1 MTARLLE
8 MASLSDDE
16 RKHLSDNSYRIAA
29 NFAPERFGEGLER
42 ASQRGDGSS
51 AKEIWNNGSRAVTR
65 HSKLRAMKGNDPVAA
80 YFDKLPETHKR
91 QFEERAS
98 GANFNFQ
105 QRLTLA
111 CELGGAS
118 SGRLL
123 DCAAGTGEITCALL
137 KSGRFNHATVVDVS
151 PAMLQ
156 SAREL
161 LTSQIKNAE
170 VEFVQSDVFDFKPSD
185 SRFDLILCLGLIAH
199 TGRLDILLPHLKS
212 MLMPGGRI
220 ILQTTLTDHLGTRIV
235 RALTS
240 RSELARRGYRIS
252 WFSQRDIFD
261 ACDRA
266 GLRIL
271 ETRRHSLGVPVGDRL
286 WPWANFQLETR
297 LGKNGQSTT
306 HGADAIYLLGAG

>member
-1 MTARLLE
+1 
-8 MASLSDDE
+8 
-16 RKHLSDNSYRIAA
+16 
-29 NFAPERFGEGLER
+29 
-42 ASQRGDGSS
+42 
-51 AKEIWNNGSRAVTR
+51 
-65 HSKLRAMKGNDPVAA
+65 MKGNDPVAA
-80 YFDKLPETHKR
+80 YFDKLPETHQR
-91 QFEERAS
+91 QFQERAS

-137 KSGRFNHATVVDVS
+137 NSGRFNHATVVDIS
-151 PAMLQ
+151 AEMLQ
-156 SAREL
+156 RAKEL

-170 VEFVQSDVFDFKPSD
+170 VEFVQSDIFNVDPTD
-185 SRFDLILCLGLIAH
+185 SHFDLILCLGLIAH

-212 MLMPGGRI
+212 MLASDGRI
-220 ILQTTLTDHLGTRIV
+220 ILQATLTDHLGTRII
-235 RALTS
+235 RTLASLN
-240 RSELARRGYRIS
+240 ELARRGYRIS
-252 WFSQRDIFD
+252 WFSERNILDV
-261 ACDRA
+261 CDHA

-271 ETRRHSLGVPVGDRL
+271 QMRRHSVGFPFGDRL

-297 LGKNGQSTT
+297 LEKWASR

>member
-1 MTARLLE
+1 
-8 MASLSDDE
+8 
-16 RKHLSDNSYRIAA
+16 
-29 NFAPERFGEGLER
+29 
-42 ASQRGDGSS
+42 
-51 AKEIWNNGSRAVTR
+51 
-65 HSKLRAMKGNDPVAA
+65 MKGDDPVAT

-98 GANFNFQ
+98 GANFNFLE
-105 QRLTLA
+105 RLKLA

-137 KSGRFNHATVVDVS
+137 KSGRFNHATVVDLS
-151 PAMLQ
+151 ATMLQ
-156 SAREL
+156 SAKEL

-170 VEFVQSDVFDFKPSD
+170 LEFVQSDIFGFRPTD

-212 MLMPGGRI
+212 MLAPGGRI
-220 ILQTTLTDHLGTRIV
+220 ILQTTLIDHLGTRAV

-252 WFSQRDIFD
+252 WFSQRNICE

-271 ETRRHSLGVPVGDRL
+271 ATQRHSLGVPFGDRL

-297 LGKNGQSTT
+297 LERWASRY
-306 HGADAIYLLGAG
+306 GADAIYLLGAG

>member
-1 MTARLLE
+1 
-8 MASLSDDE
+8 
-16 RKHLSDNSYRIAA
+16 
-29 NFAPERFGEGLER
+29 
-42 ASQRGDGSS
+42 
-51 AKEIWNNGSRAVTR
+51 
-65 HSKLRAMKGNDPVAA
+65 MKGNDPVAA
-80 YFDKLPETHKR
+80 YFDKLPESHKR

-98 GANFNFQ
+98 GANFNFR
-105 QRLTLA
+105 QRLKLT

-137 KSGRFNHATVVDVS
+137 NSGRFNYATVVDVS
-151 PAMLQ
+151 PSMLQ

-161 LTSQIKNAE
+161 LTSQIKNVE
-170 VEFVQSDVFDFKPSD
+170 IEFVQSDVFNFMPSG

-212 MLMPGGRI
+212 MLTPDGRI
-220 ILQTTLTDHLGTRIV
+220 ILQTTLTDHFGTRIV

-240 RSELARRGYRIS
+240 RSELEKRGYTIS
-252 WFSQRDIFD
+252 WFSQRNIAD

-271 ETRRHSLGVPVGDRL
+271 ATRRHSVGVPFGDRL
-286 WPWANFQLETR
+286 WPWANFQLEAR
-297 LGKNGQSTT
+297 LEKWAGL
-306 HGADAIYLLGAG
+306 HGAEAIYLLGAR

>member
-1 MTARLLE
+1 
-8 MASLSDDE
+8 
-16 RKHLSDNSYRIAA
+16 
-29 NFAPERFGEGLER
+29 
-42 ASQRGDGSS
+42 
-51 AKEIWNNGSRAVTR
+51 
-65 HSKLRAMKGNDPVAA
+65 MKGDHPVAT

-105 QRLTLA
+105 ERLKLA
-111 CELGGAS
+111 CELGGAL

-137 KSGRFNHATVVDVS
+137 KSGRFSHATVVDLS
-151 PAMLQ
+151 ATMLQ
-156 SAREL
+156 SAKEL

-170 VEFVQSDVFDFKPSD
+170 LEFVQSDIFGVKPTD

-212 MLMPGGRI
+212 MLTPDGRI
-220 ILQTTLTDHLGTRIV
+220 ILQTTLTDHLGTRVV

-252 WFSQRDIFD
+252 WFSQRNIRE
-261 ACDRA
+261 ACNRA
-266 GLRIL
+266 RLKIL
-271 ETRRHSLGVPVGDRL
+271 ATQRHSLGFPFGDRL

-297 LGKNGQSTT
+297 LEKWASRC
-306 HGADAIYLLGAG
+306 GADAIYLLGAG

>member
-1 MTARLLE
+1 M
-8 MASLSDDE
+8 
-16 RKHLSDNSYRIAA
+16 
-29 NFAPERFGEGLER
+29 
-42 ASQRGDGSS
+42 
-51 AKEIWNNGSRAVTR
+51 KE
-65 HSKLRAMKGNDPVAA
+65 NDPVTA

-91 QFEERAS
+91 QFEERTS

-123 DCAAGTGEITCALL
+123 DCAAGTGEIRCALL
-137 KSGRFNHATVVDVS
+137 KLGKFNHATVVDVS

-156 SAREL
+156 SARDL

-170 VEFVQSDVFDFKPSD
+170 LEFLQSDVFNFKLSD

-199 TGRLDILLPHLKS
+199 TGRLDILLPHLRLK
-212 MLMPGGRI
+212 LTPGGRI
-220 ILQTTLTDHLGTRIV
+220 ILQATLTDHLGIRIV
-235 RALTS
+235 RPLTS

-252 WFSQRDIFD
+252 WFSQRNISD

-271 ETRRHSLGVPVGDRL
+271 ETRRHSLGVPFGDRL
-286 WPWANFQLETR
+286 LPWANFQLESR
-297 LGKNGQSTT
+297 LEKWASR
-306 HGADAIYLLGAG
+306 HGADALYLLGAG

>member
-1 MTARLLE
+1 
-8 MASLSDDE
+8 
-16 RKHLSDNSYRIAA
+16 
-29 NFAPERFGEGLER
+29 
-42 ASQRGDGSS
+42 
-51 AKEIWNNGSRAVTR
+51 
-65 HSKLRAMKGNDPVAA
+65 MKRNDPVAA

-105 QRLTLA
+105 QRLKLA

-137 KSGRFNHATVVDVS
+137 RSGRFNHATVIDVS
-151 PAMLQ
+151 ATMLQ
-156 SAREL
+156 SAKEL
-161 LTSQIKNAE
+161 LASQIKNAE
-170 VEFVQSDVFDFKPSD
+170 IELVQSDVFNFKPSD

-199 TGRLDILLPHLKS
+199 TGRLDILLSHLKS
-212 MLMPGGRI
+212 MLRPDGRI

-240 RSELARRGYRIS
+240 RSELARRGYRLS
-252 WFSQRDIFD
+252 WFSQGNISDT
-261 ACDRA
+261 CDRA

-271 ETRRHSLGVPVGDRL
+271 ATRRHSLGVPFGDRL
-286 WPWANFQLETR
+286 WPWVNFQLETR
-297 LGKNGQSTT
+297 LKNWASR